1 MTDAVTLERVVVQ
14 TGKLRDFATATYSD
28 GTVELMAPADGIAL
42 ADEAGVYVE
51 LVNGEGNDE

>member
-1 MTDAVTLERVVVQ
+1 MANTLERVVVQ
-14 TGKLRDFATATYSD
+14 TGKLRDFATATYSN
-28 GTVELMAPADGIAL
+28 GYTELLAPADGIAL